1 MQLLDQAGWP
11 SNMGIGGL
19 ITISLGLLGLWL
31 LVERFRRTTH
41 AMAGGLH
48 EDISLPHERTWEL
61 YHNDFSLCSKKTRVC
76 LAELG
81 IDYRSHP
88 IDLIETGAYE
98 NLSRRFLKV
107 NPAALVPVLVHEG
120 HPIYESHEQLT
131 YAAEHS
137 GRRDVLTPEDPEQQ
151 ALMEHWMHKTSLT
164 GENPLT
170 ALEETAGNSVPGL
183 TLPIF
188 AAMIEHIPV
197 RRIFVG
203 VLFHRF
209 PTRPLMFLAIKARG
223 LKKLPTVKPMM
234 TVLQRSR
241 TAMHGHLDELE
252 AALDASGGPW
262 ILGEQFCLSD
272 VGMMVI
278 LDRLREVDWLD
289 VFLTDQRPKV
299 AAYWRALQE
308 RPSYAEGI
316 AAFEHPTVTRGLDAI
331 KRLKAQDAAF
341 AAVWSG

>member
-1 MQLLDQAGWP
+1 MDFGSLLT
-11 SNMGIGGL
+11 IG
-19 ITISLGLLGLWL
+19 LGLFSLWL
-31 LVERFRRTTH
+31 VVERFRRVTH

-48 EDISLPHERTWEL
+48 EDISLPHEQAWEL

-81 IDYRSHP
+81 IDYRSHR

-120 HPIYESHEQLT
+120 HPIYESHEQLA
-131 YAAEHS
+131 YAAAHS
-137 GRRDVLTPEDPEQQ
+137 AHGDAMTPKDPAQK
-151 ALMEHWMHKTSLT
+151 ALMEHWMRKTSLIGDDPPAT
-164 GENPLT
+164 MD
-170 ALEETAGNSVPGL
+170 ETAGNAVPGL

-188 AAMIEHIPV
+188 AAMIEHIPI

-209 PTRPLMFLAIKARG
+209 FKRPLMFLAMKARG
-223 LKKLPTVKPMM
+223 LKKLPTIRPMM
-234 TVLQRSR
+234 VVLQRSR
-241 TAMHGHLDELE
+241 TAMHRHLDELE
-252 AALDASGGPW
+252 AILDAGGGPW
-262 ILGEQFCLSD
+262 ILGERFSLAD

-278 LDRLREVDWLD
+278 LERLREVDWLE
-289 VFLTDQRPKV
+289 VFLTEERPKV
-299 AAYWRALQE
+299 ADYWQALQN
-308 RPSYAEGI
+308 RPSYATGI

-331 KRLKAQDAAF
+331 KRLKAEDPDF
-341 AAVWSG
+341 AAIWSG

>member
-1 MQLLDQAGWP
+1 MLV
-11 SNMGIGGL
+11 
-19 ITISLGLLGLWL
+19 
-31 LVERFRRTTH
+31 VERLRRTTH

-48 EDISLPHERTWEL
+48 EDISLPHEQAWEL

-81 IDYRSHP
+81 IDYRSHR

-120 HPIYESHEQLT
+120 HPIYESHEQLA
-131 YAAEHS
+131 YAAAHS
-137 GRRDVLTPEDPEQQ
+137 GRGHALTPEDPQRQ
-151 ALMEHWMHKTSLT
+151 ALMAHWVHKTSLI
-164 GENPLT
+164 GDDPLA
-170 ALEETAGNSVPGL
+170 ALEETAGNAVPGL
-183 TLPIF
+183 TVPIF

-197 RRIFVG
+197 RRIVVG

-209 PTRPLMFLAIKARG
+209 LRRPLMFLAMKARG
-223 LKKLPTVKPMM
+223 LKRLPSTKPVMRI
-234 TVLQRSR
+234 LQRSR
-241 TAMHGHLDELE
+241 TAMHGHLDQLE

-262 ILGEQFCLSD
+262 ILGDRFSLAD

-289 VFLTDQRPKV
+289 VFLTEQRPKV
-299 AAYWRALQE
+299 AAYWQAIQE
-308 RPSYAEGI
+308 RPSYAAGI

-331 KRLKAQDAAF
+331 KRLKAQDPAF

>member
-1 MQLLDQAGWP
+1 MLLA
-11 SNMGIGGL
+11 
-19 ITISLGLLGLWL
+19 
-31 LVERFRRTTH
+31 ERLRRTTH

-48 EDISLPHERTWEL
+48 EDISLPHEQAWEL

-81 IDYRSHP
+81 INYRSHR

-120 HPIYESHEQLT
+120 HPIYESHDQLA
-131 YAAEHS
+131 YAAAHS
-137 GRRDVLTPEDPEQQ
+137 GHGHVLTPDDPQQQ
-151 ALMEHWMHKTSLT
+151 ALMAHWVRKTSLI
-164 GENPLT
+164 GENPLA
-170 ALEETAGNSVPGL
+170 ALEETAGNAVPGL

-209 PTRPLMFLAIKARG
+209 PRRPLMFLAMKARG
-223 LKKLPTVKPMM
+223 LKKLPSIKPMM
-234 TVLQRSR
+234 RVLQRSR

-262 ILGEQFCLSD
+262 ILGERFSSAD

-289 VFLTDQRPKV
+289 VFLTEQRPKA
-299 AAYWRALQE
+299 AAYWQALKQ
-308 RPSYAEGI
+308 RPSYAAGI
-316 AAFEHPTVTRGLDAI
+316 AAFEHPTVTRGLGAI
-331 KRLKAQDAAF
+331 KNLKAEDPDF

>member
-1 MQLLDQAGWP
+1 MDVVWLA
-11 SNMGIGGL
+11 
-19 ITISLGLLGLWL
+19 TIALGMLGLML

-48 EDISLPHERTWEL
+48 EDISLPHEQAWEL

-81 IDYRSHP
+81 IDYRSHR

-98 NLSRRFLKV
+98 NLSRRFLKI

-120 HPIYESHEQLT
+120 HPIYESHDQLA
-131 YAAEHS
+131 YAAAHS
-137 GRRDVLTPEDPEQQ
+137 GRSQVLTPEDPQQQ
-151 ALMEHWMHKTSLT
+151 ALMGHWVRKTSLI
-164 GENPLT
+164 GENPLA
-170 ALEETAGNSVPGL
+170 ALEETAGNAVPGL

-197 RRIFVG
+197 WRIFVG
-203 VLFHRF
+203 LLFHRF
-209 PTRPLMFLAIKARG
+209 PRRPLMFLVMKARG
-223 LKKLPTVKPMM
+223 LKRLPSIKPMM
-234 TVLQRSR
+234 TILQSSR
-241 TAMHGHLDELE
+241 TAMRGHLDELE
-252 AALDASGGPW
+252 AALIASGGPW
-262 ILGEQFCLSD
+262 ILGERFSSAD

-289 VFLTDQRPKV
+289 VFLTEQRPNI
-299 AAYWRALQE
+299 AAYWQALKQ
-308 RPSYAEGI
+308 RPSYAAGI
-316 AAFEHPTVTRGLDAI
+316 SAFEHPTVTRGLAAI
-331 KRLKAQDAAF
+331 KHLKAEDPDF

>member
-1 MQLLDQAGWP
+1 MLLA
-11 SNMGIGGL
+11 
-19 ITISLGLLGLWL
+19 
-31 LVERFRRTTH
+31 ERLRRTTH

-48 EDISLPHERTWEL
+48 EDISLPHEQAWEL

-81 IDYRSHP
+81 INYRSHR

-120 HPIYESHEQLT
+120 HPIYESHDQLA
-131 YAAEHS
+131 YAAAHS
-137 GRRDVLTPEDPEQQ
+137 GRSQVLTPEDPQQQ
-151 ALMEHWMHKTSLT
+151 ALMAHWVRKTSLI
-164 GENPLT
+164 GENPLA
-170 ALEETAGNSVPGL
+170 ALEETAGNAVPGL

-203 VLFHRF
+203 LLFHRF
-209 PTRPLMFLAIKARG
+209 PRRPLMFLVMKTRG
-223 LKKLPTVKPMM
+223 LKKLPSIKPMM
-234 TVLQRSR
+234 RVLQSSR

-252 AALDASGGPW
+252 AALIASGGPW
-262 ILGEQFCLSD
+262 ILGERFSSAD

-289 VFLTDQRPKV
+289 VFLTGQRPKV
-299 AAYWRALQE
+299 AAYWQALQE
-308 RPSYAEGI
+308 RPSYAAGI
-316 AAFEHPTVTRGLDAI
+316 ASFEHPTVTRGLDAI
-331 KRLKAQDAAF
+331 KRLKAEDPDF

>member
-1 MQLLDQAGWP
+1 MD
-11 SNMGIGGL
+11 IGGL
-19 ITISLGLLGLWL
+19 VAIALGALGLWL
-31 LVERFRRTTH
+31 VVERLRRTTH

-48 EDISLPHERTWEL
+48 EDISLPHEQAWEL

-81 IDYRSHP
+81 IDYRSHR

-120 HPIYESHEQLT
+120 HPIYESHEQLA
-131 YAAEHS
+131 YAAAHS
-137 GRRDVLTPEDPEQQ
+137 GRGHALTPEDPQQQ
-151 ALMEHWMHKTSLT
+151 ALMAHWVHKTSLI
-164 GENPLT
+164 GDNPLA
-170 ALEETAGNSVPGL
+170 ALEETAGNAVPGL
-183 TLPIF
+183 TVPIF

-197 RRIFVG
+197 RRIVVG

-209 PTRPLMFLAIKARG
+209 LRRPLMFLAMKARG
-223 LKKLPTVKPMM
+223 LKRLPSTKPVMRI
-234 TVLQRSR
+234 LQRSR

-262 ILGEQFCLSD
+262 ILGDRFSLAD

-289 VFLTDQRPKV
+289 VFLTEQRPKV
-299 AAYWRALQE
+299 AAYWQALQE
-308 RPSYAEGI
+308 RPSYAAGI

-331 KRLKAQDAAF
+331 KRLKAQDPAF

>member
-1 MQLLDQAGWP
+1 MD
-11 SNMGIGGL
+11 IGGL
-19 ITISLGLLGLWL
+19 ITIALGALGLWL
-31 LVERFRRTTH
+31 VVERLRRTTH

-48 EDISLPHERTWEL
+48 EDISLPHEQAWEL

-81 IDYRSHP
+81 IDYRSHR

-120 HPIYESHEQLT
+120 HPIYESHEQLA
-131 YAAEHS
+131 YAAAHS
-137 GRRDVLTPEDPEQQ
+137 GRGHALTPEDPQRQ
-151 ALMEHWMHKTSLT
+151 ALMAHWVHKTSLI
-164 GENPLT
+164 GDNPLA
-170 ALEETAGNSVPGL
+170 ALEETAGNAVPGL
-183 TLPIF
+183 TVPIF

-197 RRIFVG
+197 RRIVVG

-209 PTRPLMFLAIKARG
+209 LRRPLMFLAMKARG
-223 LKKLPTVKPMM
+223 LKRLPSTKPVMSI
-234 TVLQRSR
+234 LQRSR

-262 ILGEQFCLSD
+262 ILGDRFSLAD

-289 VFLTDQRPKV
+289 VFLTEQRPKV
-299 AAYWRALQE
+299 VAYWQALQE
-308 RPSYAEGI
+308 RPSYAAGI

-331 KRLKAQDAAF
+331 KRLKAQDPAF

>member
-1 MQLLDQAGWP
+1 MLLA
-11 SNMGIGGL
+11 
-19 ITISLGLLGLWL
+19 
-31 LVERFRRTTH
+31 ERLRRTTH

-48 EDISLPHERTWEL
+48 EDISLPHEQAWEL

-81 IDYRSHP
+81 INYRSHR

-120 HPIYESHEQLT
+120 HPIYESHDQLA
-131 YAAEHS
+131 YAAAHS
-137 GRRDVLTPEDPEQQ
+137 GRSQVLTPEDPQQQ
-151 ALMEHWMHKTSLT
+151 ALVAHWVRKTSLI
-164 GENPLT
+164 GETPLA
-170 ALEETAGNSVPGL
+170 ALEATAGNAVPGL

-203 VLFHRF
+203 LLFHRF
-209 PTRPLMFLAIKARG
+209 PRRPLMFLAMKARG
-223 LKKLPTVKPMM
+223 LKKLPSIKPMM
-234 TVLQRSR
+234 AILQRSR

-252 AALDASGGPW
+252 AALEASGGPW
-262 ILGEQFCLSD
+262 ISGQAFSLAD

-278 LDRLREVDWLD
+278 LDRLREVDWLG
-289 VFLTDQRPKV
+289 VFLTEQRPKA

-308 RPSYAEGI
+308 RPSYAAGI
-316 AAFEHPTVTRGLDAI
+316 ASFEHPTVTRGLDAI
-331 KRLKAQDAAF
+331 KRLKAEDPDF